1 MPAAHRSLVE
11 TRGRF
16 ASVPRPGLIVD
27 RLCAQGCGSLH
38 PGRKPTPLRGST
50 AVGDGVR
57 LAAKGERFPRRDLQ
71 DTARSVDA
79 KWSPLLPFGLVFTK
93 VRSEVTLRLG
103 IAVLL
108 DTALLGTGL
117 LFAGSA
123 PKAEYRDS
131 ERKHWSLLQ
140 RTHPEVP
147 AYSQKAGALWATN
160 SDAPANLRDSVGAI
174 DAFVL
179 SRLEKEGLQAAAP
192 AGRRTLIRRLYFD
205 LIGLPPSPAEV
216 ADFLA
221 DKSPGAYPKLVEH
234 LLGSPHYGERRALHW
249 LDVVRFA
256 ESEGFEYDRHM
267 PGAWRF
273 RDYVIQSFNN
283 DKPYDQFVREQLA
296 GDEIDPDKNEYK
308 IAAGFHRLGAVRRN
322 AGNQE
327 VSSSRNE
334 VLTERTDIIG
344 ASFLGLTVGCARCH
358 DHMFDAIRQKDY
370 YRLQAFLAATQ
381 EHNLILATE
390 ERQADWKARTD
401 EINAK
406 VKALKEAV
414 KKLPTDERQP
424 TYDEVLRLEAAL
436 PGPLPTICSI
446 QNDDE
451 KRTEIHVLE
460 RGNYDSKGEAV
471 GIRALGVLLP
481 EGAPGLPPETSAPRT
496 KLAEW
501 ITDPDH
507 PLTARVMVNRIWQSH
522 FGQGIVRTAND
533 FGFNGDRPSHPELL
547 DFLANEFVESGWSV
561 KHMHRLIVLSHS
573 YRQSSRSAHEGAG
586 IAKDPE
592 NRFFWRYSRRRLQ
605 AEEIRDAMLAVS
617 GRLNTKRGG
626 KSILVPVEEGL
637 VNLLY
642 KPSQWKVAAD
652 TREHE
657 RRSVYLMA
665 KRNLRVPFMEVFDQ
679 PTLQTSCYRR
689 ESSTHAPQ
697 ALELLNGDL
706 SNNLAVAFAER
717 LRKEVGSNQVQQ
729 VERAYLLAAGRD
741 ATDKELELGVEF
753 LKEQP
758 LREFA
763 LAMFNL
769 NSFLYVN

>member
-1 MPAAHRSLVE
+1 MIAGNRQFQVLSLLLFRPA
-11 TRGRF
+11 
-16 ASVPRPGLIVD
+16 
-27 RLCAQGCGSLH
+27 
-38 PGRKPTPLRGST
+38 
-50 AVGDGVR
+50 
-57 LAAKGERFPRRDLQ
+57 
-71 DTARSVDA
+71 
-79 KWSPLLPFGLVFTK
+79 FTN
-93 VRSEVTLRLG
+93 VRSDVTLRLG
-103 IAVLL
+103 IARLL
-108 DTALLGTGL
+108 GTALLSAGL
-117 LFAGSA
+117 LFSAAA
-123 PKAEYRDS
+123 PKPEYRES

-140 RTHPEVP
+140 RSRPEVP
-147 AYSQKAGALWATN
+147 AFSQRAGAQWTLN
-160 SDAPANLRDSVGAI
+160 SDAPANLRDSVEAI

-179 SRLEKEGLQAAAP
+179 TRLEKEGLRAAAP

-234 LLGSPHYGERRALHW
+234 LLASSHYGERRASQW
-249 LDVVRFA
+249 LDVVRYA

-283 DKPYDQFVREQLA
+283 DKTYDQFVREQLA
-296 GDEIDPDKNEYK
+296 GDEIHPDKNKYK

-358 DHMFDAIRQKDY
+358 DHMFDPIRQKDY
-370 YRLQAFLAATQ
+370 YRLQGFLAATQ

-390 ERQADWKARTD
+390 ESEAAWKAQTD
-401 EINAK
+401 EINSK
-406 VKALKEAV
+406 VKELKEAV
-414 KKLPTDERQP
+414 KELPVDERQP
-424 TYDEVLRLEAAL
+424 TYDEVLRLEATL

-451 KRTEIHVLE
+451 KRTQIHVLE
-460 RGNYDSKGEAV
+460 RGNYDTKGEV
-471 GIRALGVLLP
+471 VSIRALGVLLP
-481 EGAPGLPPETSAPRT
+481 EGTPGLPPETRAPRT
-496 KLAEW
+496 KLANW
-501 ITDPDH
+501 ITDPEH

-547 DFLANEFVESGWSV
+547 DYLANEFVESGWSV
-561 KHMHRLIVLSHS
+561 KHMHRLIVLSNS
-573 YRQSSRSAHEGAG
+573 YRQSSHSAHEAAG

-592 NRFFWRYSRRRLQ
+592 NRLLWRYSRRRLQ

-617 GRLNTKRGG
+617 GRLNTKMGG
-626 KSILVPVEEGL
+626 KSIIVPVEEGL

-642 KPSQWKVAAD
+642 KPAQWQVAEDAK
-652 TREHE
+652 EHD

-679 PTLQTSCYRR
+679 PALQTSCYRR

-697 ALELLNGDL
+697 ALELLNGNL
-706 SNNLAVAFAER
+706 SNNLAAAFAER
-717 LRKEVGSNQVQQ
+717 LRDEVGSNVVQQ

-741 ATDKELELGVEF
+741 ATEKELQLGVEF

>member
-1 MPAAHRSLVE
+1 M
-11 TRGRF
+11 
-16 ASVPRPGLIVD
+16 
-27 RLCAQGCGSLH
+27 
-38 PGRKPTPLRGST
+38 
-50 AVGDGVR
+50 
-57 LAAKGERFPRRDLQ
+57 
-71 DTARSVDA
+71 
-79 KWSPLLPFGLVFTK
+79 
-93 VRSEVTLRLG
+93 TLRLG
-103 IAVLL
+103 IVRLL
-108 DTALLGTGL
+108 GTALLSAAL
-117 LFAGSA
+117 LFSAAA
-123 PKAEYRDS
+123 PKPEYRES

-140 RTHPEVP
+140 RSRPEVP
-147 AYSQKAGALWATN
+147 AFSQRAGTQWTLN
-160 SDAPANLRDSVGAI
+160 SDAPANLRDSVEAI

-179 SRLEKEGLQAAAP
+179 SRLEKEGLRAAAP

-234 LLGSPHYGERRALHW
+234 LLASPHYGERRASQW
-249 LDVVRFA
+249 LDVVRYA

-296 GDEIDPDKNEYK
+296 GDEIHPDKNEFK

-358 DHMFDAIRQKDY
+358 DHMFDPIRQKDY
-370 YRLQAFLAATQ
+370 YRLQGFLAATQ
-381 EHNLILATE
+381 EHNVILATE
-390 ERQADWKARTD
+390 ESEAAWKAQTD
-401 EINAK
+401 EISAK
-406 VKALKEAV
+406 VKELKEAV
-414 KKLPTDERQP
+414 KKLPIDERQP
-424 TYDEVLRLEAAL
+424 MYDEVLRLEAGL

-451 KRTEIHVLE
+451 KRTQIHVLE
-460 RGNYDSKGEAV
+460 RGNYDTKGEV
-471 GIRALGVLLP
+471 VSIRALGVLLP
-481 EGAPGLPPETSAPRT
+481 EGAPGLPPETRAPRT

-501 ITDPDH
+501 ITDPEH

-522 FGQGIVRTAND
+522 LGQGIVRTAND

-547 DFLANEFVESGWSV
+547 DYLANEFVESGWSV
-561 KHMHRLIVLSHS
+561 KHMHRLIVLSNS
-573 YRQSSRSAHEGAG
+573 YRQSSHSAHEAAG

-592 NRFFWRYSRRRLQ
+592 NRLLWRYSRRRLQ

-617 GRLNTKRGG
+617 GRLNTKMGG
-626 KSILVPVEEGL
+626 KSIIVPVEEGL

-642 KPSQWKVAAD
+642 KPAQWQVAEDAK
-652 TREHE
+652 EHD

-679 PTLQTSCYRR
+679 PALQTSCYRR

-697 ALELLNGDL
+697 ALELLNGNL
-706 SNNLAVAFAER
+706 SNNLAAAFAER
-717 LRKEVGSNQVQQ
+717 LRDEVGSNVVQQ

-741 ATDKELELGVEF
+741 AIEKELALGVEF